1 MSTPRLLSLL
11 LCAALTACGSS
22 GADTDTAADALDAA
36 DATDVAPDLS
46 DVASA
51 EAETTE
57 LPLTP
62 TAGYLARQ
70 AEYLQVC
77 TEKGAT
83 GGLYGQVCRVATGQS
98 TYNETAIDA
107 SLAKIALR
115 EDTSDFHVAAL
126 ARMLWLDRTTRALP
140 DALRTRIE
148 DGLLDFKYWLDEP
161 NRPGEPTDKMCY
173 WTENH
178 QALFHSSELLAG
190 LLFPDRVFANDG
202 KTGAEHADHARPYV
216 HRWLDL
222 RGTVGFSEWHSNV
235 YFNEDIPALVNLADF
250 ADLPEIRTKA
260 AAVLDLVAL
269 DFLSN
274 TYKGLWS
281 TVHGRTYEGHLIP
294 EIDDSTEEAAWLML
308 GLGQYGSK
316 DNFSAAFLATN
327 NVYAP
332 APLLEDLA
340 AATTAS
346 FEHRQR
352 DGFDVAEGP
361 DFGIGYESDDDVV
374 VWAGMAG
381 IAAPPVTEGMVG
393 FLDPNNLW
401 GGFLF
406 GDLPAEIKDVL
417 LSMKGTPGKLKSF
430 STQLEP
436 ISRGMALESMS
447 TYTWRTPDYQMSGAQ
462 DHRPGYW
469 GTQTHLWRATLDKQA
484 YVFTTLPGG
493 ISADA
498 KGLEFAGDW
507 IGGWNPR
514 ATLHR
519 NVSVVQYRE
528 TSVPLANAFLTKDT
542 PHAYFPRS
550 GFDEVVES
558 TPENGQWLFGRK
570 GDAYVGLWS
579 QNPAAWVEGVDPAT
593 ALEAAYEWDVAGPE
607 NVFVCEL
614 GSKTDSGSFKEFV
627 DALTTARVEVGDVVT
642 FDSPSL
648 GTVEVG
654 WTGAM
659 TVDGQAVDLGP
670 YPRWDNAHA
679 TQVHGEDRAT
689 ITLDDRQLQ
698 LDVTAGVRRMVA
710 VP

>member
-1 MSTPRLLSLL
+1 MTMPRLSALL
-11 LCAALTACGSS
+11 FALTLAACGSS
-22 GADTDTAADALDAA
+22 GDSADTPADAPADVTDAVDAA
-36 DATDVAPDLS
+36 GEVERDVVP
-46 DVASA
+46 
-51 EAETTE
+51 EATE

-70 AEYLQVC
+70 AEYLQAC
-77 TEKGAT
+77 TEQAAT
-83 GGLYGQVCRVATGQS
+83 GGLYGQVCRVATGQT
-98 TYNETAIDA
+98 TYNEATIDK

-126 ARMLWLDRTTRALP
+126 VRMLWLDRTTHALP
-140 DALRTRIE
+140 EALRTRIE

-161 NRPGEPTDKMCY
+161 NRPGQPPDKMCY

-178 QALFHSSELLAG
+178 QALFHSGELLAG

-202 KTGAEHADHARPYV
+202 KTGAEHADHARPRV

-222 RGTVGFSEWHSNV
+222 RGTLGFSEWHSNV

-250 ADLPEIRTKA
+250 ADEPEIRTKA

-327 NVYAP
+327 TVYAP
-332 APLLEDLA
+332 ARLLEDLA
-340 AATTAS
+340 AATAAS
-346 FEHRQR
+346 FENHQR

-361 DFGIGYESDDDVV
+361 GFGVGYEADDDIVI
-374 VWAGMAG
+374 WAGMAG
-381 IAAPPVTEGMVG
+381 IAAPPVIEGMVG
-393 FLDPNNLW
+393 FLDRNELW
-401 GGFLF
+401 EGFLF

-417 LSMKGTPGKLKSF
+417 LSMKGTPGKLTTF

-447 TYTWRTPDYQMSGAQ
+447 TTTWRTPDYQLSGAQ

-519 NVSVVQYRE
+519 NVAILQYRT
-528 TSVPLANAFLTKDT
+528 TSVPLANSFLVKDT
-542 PHAYFPRS
+542 PHAYFPRG
-550 GFDEVVES
+550 GFDEVVEA
-558 TPENGQWLFGRK
+558 TPENGQWVFGRK

-579 QNPAAWVEGVDPAT
+579 QNPAVWVDGVD
-593 ALEAAYEWDVAGPE
+593 YEWDVTTPE

-614 GSKTDSGSFKEFV
+614 GSKSESGSFKEFV
-627 DALTTARVEVGDVVT
+627 DALTLARLEVGDAVT

-654 WTGAM
+654 WTGPM
-659 TVDGQAVDLGP
+659 TVAGQAVDLGP
-670 YPRWDNAHA
+670 YPRWQSAHA
-679 TQVHGEDRAT
+679 TQAHGDSAATVTLGDR
-689 ITLDDRQLQ
+689 RLQ
-698 LDVTAGVRRMVA
+698 VDVSAGVRRMVQTR
-710 VP
+710 